1 LAFDLFSLFL
11 IQIPQ
16 QNYPVMKKVILMGS
30 LCLALG
36 MASCK
41 TYCPAYNYA
50 TVETPAQE
58 NTSADAP
65 AEVAAEVANS

>member
-1 LAFDLFSLFL
+1 
-11 IQIPQ
+11 
-16 QNYPVMKKVILMGS
+16 MKKVILMGS

-50 TVETPAQE
+50 SVETKAQE
-58 NTSADAP
+58 KAATVTASAQ
-65 AEVAAEVANS
+65 EQAATTDKAAI

>member
-1 LAFDLFSLFL
+1 MKRVLA
-11 IQIPQ
+11 
-16 QNYPVMKKVILMGS
+16 VGS

-50 TVETPAQE
+50 SVEKATKTTVTAK
-58 NTSADAP
+58 
-65 AEVAAEVANS
+65 VATDTRANG